1 MKRMAA
7 VVAVFVIAVG
17 VTAPATM
24 PERGLPPD
32 PACPLVDVT
41 PFAR

>member
-7 VVAVFVIAVG
+7 VVMALVIAVAM
-17 VTAPATM
+17 TAPAAT

-32 PACPLVDVT
+32 PAIPLVDVT
-41 PFAR
+41 QFDR